1 MHYKILK
8 WPCIVLLHT
17 LVSTQSFAEDQ
28 FEDILLGR
36 AENTFDRDQSR
47 ESIARPGRGSSKR
60 GQNKL
65 NNKPEHSGADVYLDM
80 SSGIATTKFRSKDIE
95 YIQQSP
101 QPNIN
106 DTLKFVPGM
115 RGAAF

>member
-36 AENTFDRDQSR
+36 PENTFDRDQSR
-47 ESIARPGRGSSKR
+47 ESIARPDRRSTKR
-60 GQNKL
+60 VQNKL
-65 NNKPEHSGADVYLDM
+65 NNKPQNSGNDVYFDM
-80 SSGIATTKFRSKDIE
+80 SSGIATTKFSSKDIG

-101 QPNIN
+101 QPSIN
-106 DTLKFVPGM
+106 ETLKFVPGM
-115 RGAAF
+115 RGADF